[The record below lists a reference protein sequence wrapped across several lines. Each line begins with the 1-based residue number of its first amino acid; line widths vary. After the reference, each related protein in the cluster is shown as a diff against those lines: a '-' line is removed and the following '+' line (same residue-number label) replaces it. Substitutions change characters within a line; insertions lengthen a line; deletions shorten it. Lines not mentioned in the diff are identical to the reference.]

1 MPLTSAGSELCR
13 MFWPFARQL
22 TLRENN
28 WLSHLNIFSFLSIH
42 QIFIELFDPI
52 PCLPWYVGLIL
63 VFCLTSRFRLS
74 SKFSAFPAF
83 IIDNINI
90 SAKTL
95 NWKWISFNLIRK
107 KQRQKD
113 TIIDVN
119 KNLQHDGE
127 NWCYILPQIML
138 LHIFLL
144 CINKN
149 TTRERRYYCYMVI

>member
-22 TLRENN
+22 TLREKNDFHI
-28 WLSHLNIFSFLSIH
+28 WACFHFFSFKNFALT
-42 QIFIELFDPI
+42 FIELFDPI
-52 PCLPWYVGLIL
+52 PCWLWYVGLIL

-95 NWKWISFNLIRK
+95 NWKWILFMFNLIRLGK
-107 KQRQKD
+107 KTTTKMAPMGNYAM
-113 TIIDVN
+113 TITLN
-119 KNLQHDGE
+119 KNRS
-127 NWCYILPQIML
+127 I
-138 LHIFLL
+138 IFKL
-144 CINKN
+144 N
-149 TTRERRYYCYMVI
+149 